1 MQILQ
6 RTPIDWEADLH
17 DSSLSATEKVQ
28 RVQRKAAVLEDR
40 ARKEEG
46 RAEVSVQDLETQAG
60 LNDMLVASVKAKLAL
75 LQSNIRV
82 LYSSL

>member
-1 MQILQ
+1 MTKRTTHALQILQ

-40 ARKEEG
+40 ARKEVG
-46 RAEVSVQDLETQAG
+46 LEAQAG